1 MIRLRVCYTIVD
13 FIVQKRRDQ
22 HCNDVLP
29 PVCVGKYRARI
40 GMFGGS
46 GVRWGCFCEVNLS
59 GDMNFNYGSGN
70 YTLHFNLTTIN

>member
-46 GVRWGCFCEVNLS
+46 GVRWGCFCEEKLVRVYEFQTMVVEIILCI
-59 GDMNFNYGSGN
+59 
-70 YTLHFNLTTIN
+70 LT